1 MSPALSTFPGVYG
14 RAPAVSFLIGQI
26 MQKTI
31 EILEVNPAKT
41 GISKTGKPYS
51 ITECECI
58 VAAVDGTRKVGV
70 LTLGQKIDATTIK
83 PGVYLGTFD
92 ISVNYKDRRIGAEIV
107 SLVPVVKPLSVPS
120 VSTPKV
126 TS

>member
-1 MSPALSTFPGVYG
+1 
-14 RAPAVSFLIGQI
+14 

-41 GISKTGKPYS
+41 GVGKSGKPYS

-58 VAAVDGTRKVGV
+58 VNADDGTRKVGV
-70 LTLGQKIDATTIK
+70 LTLGQRIDATTIK

-92 ISVNYKDRRIGAEIV
+92 ISISYKDRKIGAEIV
-107 SLVPVVKPLSVPS
+107 SLVPHVPVALRAS
-120 VSTPKV
+120 SPATVRPA
-126 TS
+126 

>member
-1 MSPALSTFPGVYG
+1 
-14 RAPAVSFLIGQI
+14 

-41 GISKTGKPYS
+41 GTSKAGKPYS

-58 VAAVDGTRKVGV
+58 VNADDGTRKVGV

-83 PGVYLGTFD
+83 PGLYVGTFD
-92 ISVNYKDRRIGAEIV
+92 ISVSYKDRRIGAEIA
-107 SLVPVVKPLSVPS
+107 SLQPVKQAPS
-120 VSTPKV
+120 SRPAAAAPAP
-126 TS
+126 